1 VDFDRGGWRPLR
13 HLIRTIVAPWQRPMT
28 PTAAAL
34 LLALEIL
41 HTGTPADAQPSTTP
55 GGLPAGVRPISY
67 ALSLRPDA
75 AHMRFS
81 GTVRTTV
88 EVDGSART
96 VTLDAAGMAIDR
108 ARIDGRAARARLLT
122 ATERLVL
129 TPSTALGRGRHVVEI
144 AYRAR
149 LNTATSGFFAMDS
162 VGSDGPHRTLMTN
175 FEPTGARWLMPS
187 WDEPL
192 LKATYRIDIVVPA
205 AQMAVS
211 NMPIA
216 RTEAL
221 PGGMKRVWFGQSP
234 RMASYLAFVAVGD
247 FERLSR
253 TVAGVDIGVV
263 TLKGNAERCRYALD
277 AAAQLLP
284 FYNDYFG
291 LPYPLPKLDLVV
303 APGTI
308 SGIAMENWGAV
319 AYSQNTV
326 FVDAH
331 LSTNEDRQ
339 GAFNTVAH
347 EMAHQWF
354 GNLVTMRWWDD
365 LWLNEGFASWMEVK
379 AMEAFHPDWRP
390 WVMVGAVDRESA
402 MREDA
407 KTSSHPV
414 VQPIETVGQSEETFD
429 SITYKKGQG
438 TVQLVERYTGADA
451 FRAGL
456 RAYMKAHA
464 YGNAVS
470 RDFWSAIE
478 RASGKPVRAIAEGY
492 TRTTGV
498 PLVEAGPAAAGRLTL
513 RQGRFSEDG
522 KARPLTLS
530 VPTAVRSAAG
540 GAERIETVRGGAPQ
554 ALAPD
559 GPPPYVV
566 NARQRTY
573 ARTLYRAAELQALI
587 RQAPKLDADD
597 QLGLLYDG
605 WALAEAGYQPVAP
618 LLETLRR
625 LPVDAEP
632 GVWRQALELL
642 EEIDLLHD
650 EGPARDAY
658 RRNVR
663 AFLRPLAAHVGWD
676 ERPSES
682 FNMPLTRALLLRLL
696 ARFGE
701 PEVRAEAMRRYARF
715 LGHPDTVSP
724 NLREA
729 LLRIV
734 AMEADTA
741 TADRLFAMLRGSH
754 DSLEREMLSHVLT
767 SFEDPRQVERA
778 LAFALGPDALSG
790 QGAWLVDDIANW
802 HPDAAWR
809 YALAHQAQM
818 PKDSET
824 ELMFMPMIAEHSH
837 RTERAAELMAYARAH
852 IPRSDWHTSEEAAL
866 EIRARAKVARD
877 TLPQI
882 DAWFSTQAF

>member
-1 VDFDRGGWRPLR
+1 MAPYPLAVLAALAL
-13 HLIRTIVAPWQRPMT
+13 LIPGAGADAR
-28 PTAAAL
+28 AAA
-34 LLALEIL
+34 
-41 HTGTPADAQPSTTP
+41 TTP
-55 GGLPAGVRPISY
+55 GGLPAEVRPVAY
-67 ALSLRPDA
+67 TLSLRPDA
-75 AHMRFS
+75 PHMRFS
-81 GTVRTTV
+81 GTVRADID
-88 EVDGSART
+88 VDRLAAT
-96 VTLDAAGMAIDR
+96 ITLNAAGMTIEQ
-108 ARIDGRAARARLLT
+108 ARIDGRPARARLLP
-122 ATERLVL
+122 ARERLVL
-129 TPSTALGRGRHVVEI
+129 TPAAPLGRGRHVVEI
-144 AYRAR
+144 RYRAK

-192 LKATYRIDIVVPA
+192 LKATYSVDIVVPA
-205 AQMAVS
+205 ARMAIS
-211 NMPIA
+211 NMPAA
-216 RTEAL
+216 RTETL
-221 PGGMKRVWFGQSP
+221 PGAMKRVWFRQSP

-247 FERLSR
+247 FERVSR
-253 TVAGVDIGVV
+253 TVAGVDVGVV

-277 AAAQLLP
+277 AAAELLP

-478 RASGKPVRAIAEGY
+478 LASGKPVRAIAEGY
-492 TRTTGV
+492 TKTTGV

-513 RQGRFSEDG
+513 RQARFSEDG
-522 KARPLTLS
+522 VARPLTLS
-530 VPTAVRSAAG
+530 VPVAIRSASSG
-540 GAERIETVRGGAPQ
+540 GERIDTVRGASPQ
-554 ALAPD
+554 AFAPD

-573 ARTLYRAAELQALI
+573 ARTRYAPAEVQALI
-587 RQAPKLDADD
+587 GAVPRLDADD

-605 WALAEAGYQPVAP
+605 WALAGAGYQPVEP

-650 EGPARDAY
+650 DGPARAAY
-658 RRNVR
+658 RRHVR
-663 AFLRPLAAHVGWD
+663 AFLHPLYVHAGWE
-676 ERPSES
+676 ERPGES

-696 ARFGE
+696 ARFGDE
-701 PEVRAEAMRRYARF
+701 AVRAEAMHRYARF
-715 LGHPDTVSP
+715 LADPDTVSP

-729 LLRIV
+729 LLRMV
-734 AMEADTA
+734 AMQADAA
-741 TADRLFAMLRGSH
+741 TADRLFAMLRGSR
-754 DSLEREMLSHVLT
+754 DNLEREMLSHVLT
-767 SFEDPRQVERA
+767 SFEDPSLVERA

-809 YALAHQAQM
+809 YALGHQAQM

-837 RTERAAELMAYARAH
+837 RPERAAELMAYARAH
-852 IPRSDWHTSEEAAL
+852 IPKSDRHTSEEAAL
-866 EIRARAKVARD
+866 EIRGRAKVAREIV
-877 TLPQI
+877 PKI
-882 DAWFSTQAF
+882 DSWFEQQRF